1 MTEFVLKVNTDL
13 CMDVKTILHSDSISK
28 IGKDYQGVLTRDT
41 DEHFT
46 FIETIPTPPEKRN
59 PQVFRGKYITVT
71 RRDDG
76 TYRPNFKPMKVGAD
90 FSVAQFSSDV
100 ANELLWALD
109 GLIEE
114 VRSEE

>member
-1 MTEFVLKVNTDL
+1 
-13 CMDVKTILHSDSISK
+13 MDVKTILHSDSISK

>member
-1 MTEFVLKVNTDL
+1 
-13 CMDVKTILHSDSISK
+13 MDVKTILHSGRSSK

-41 DEHFT
+41 GDHFT
-46 FIETIPTPPEKRN
+46 FIETIPPVPEKRN